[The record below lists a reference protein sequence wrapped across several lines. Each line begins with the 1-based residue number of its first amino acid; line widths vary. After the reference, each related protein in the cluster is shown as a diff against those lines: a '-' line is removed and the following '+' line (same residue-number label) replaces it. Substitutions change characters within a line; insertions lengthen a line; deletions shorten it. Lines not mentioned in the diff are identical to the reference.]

1 MAADREFLL
10 SDHVSAFSLSALR
23 ESGLALLP
31 VHHGWPYA
39 LPFRDSFFYFSSL

>member
-10 SDHVSAFSLSALR
+10 SDYVSAFSLSALR

-31 VHHGWPYA
+31 IYNGWPHA
-39 LPFRDSFFYFSSL
+39 RPLRDSFLYFSSL